1 MYTQVDKRWKSL
13 RDIAIIDVKE
23 LAENSWSAL
32 EKIWN
37 SEYAYNEKRL
47 AKIVELMCRDIAA
60 RLTEEFN
67 GGHLWT
73 LDLESKIKL
82 VEAVDVCRTFQKVG
96 SFYQQQLFKKKVN
109 PLNFKALAEVETKLL
124 TAIRIRMMIEELGK
138 VHRQT
143 PFSNDPAELIHSL
156 EQINLLALQPN
167 QMKPFQEA
175 FDGLKTEVKQ
185 LMSQCIPILA
195 KELQQSMQRENCQS
209 VFNCLKKW

>member
-1 MYTQVDKRWKSL
+1 M
-13 RDIAIIDVKE
+13 
-23 LAENSWSAL
+23 
-32 EKIWN
+32 
-37 SEYAYNEKRL
+37 
-47 AKIVELMCRDIAA
+47 
-60 RLTEEFN
+60 
-67 GGHLWT
+67 
-73 LDLESKIKL
+73 DLEYKIKL

>member
-67 GGHLWT
+67 GGHL
-73 LDLESKIKL
+73 
-82 VEAVDVCRTFQKVG
+82 
-96 SFYQQQLFKKKVN
+96 
-109 PLNFKALAEVETKLL
+109 
-124 TAIRIRMMIEELGK
+124 
-138 VHRQT
+138 
-143 PFSNDPAELIHSL
+143 
-156 EQINLLALQPN
+156 
-167 QMKPFQEA
+167 
-175 FDGLKTEVKQ
+175 
-185 LMSQCIPILA
+185 
-195 KELQQSMQRENCQS
+195 
-209 VFNCLKKW
+209 